1 MGYETPISVKE
12 LVEGINKKYF
22 LPSIQRE
29 FVWGTDRIAKLFDS
43 LMKGFPIGSFLFWE
57 VPEDKIEDFC
67 FYEFIRDFHALKN
80 KHNKIASSSAISAP
94 FVAILD
100 GQQRMTSLY
109 IGLMGYY
116 AEKLKH
122 KRKDNEN
129 AYPVKKL
136 YLNLMNKFDAENSN
150 ELGLTYDFKF
160 CEPSKVEELNK
171 SDKAYWF
178 EVKKILNPEFV
189 EEKGVYYYL
198 KENKLLESDPAADV
212 LFLLRERI
220 WSTKTI
226 NFYLEKSKELDTVVN
241 IFIRVNSGG
250 LVLSH
255 SDLLLSFATA
265 QLHGVQDFRGD
276 IYNFVDHINDICPS
290 KDGSN
295 NFAFDKD
302 FVLKAILFLCDL
314 NVKFHADNFE
324 RENMLT
330 IHDRWYDVTKAVEQ
344 AVSLISSYGF
354 DKNNMVSTNA
364 VIPIAYYIL
373 KKGVNPKNYT
383 EDERN
388 IIRWWFI
395 VASIGGLFRSSTDNI
410 LTSLR
415 GIIKDDNTS
424 FPASKMLLNKNDLS
438 LDSLINDILD
448 TEYKD
453 KSITMAMSIL
463 YPKINLANNYH
474 IDHIFP
480 QSKFKKKIFAEKKIT
495 DIDFYTD
502 NLNSFANLQ
511 LLPASQNQSK
521 NDEFFDEW
529 LKKMNPA
536 DRETYMKEHYIPT
549 DIDLSF
555 SNFKEFIRKREELIR
570 QRLKE
575 NLKSW
580 NIFI

>member
-12 LVEGINKKYF
+12 LVEGIRDRKYF

-29 FVWGTDRIAKLFDS
+29 FVWDSDRIAKLFDS

-57 VPEDKIEDFC
+57 VPKDKIEDFS
-67 FYEFIRDFHALKN
+67 FYEFIRDFHALDN
-80 KHNKIASSSAISAP
+80 KHNKVAPLTMTSAP

-109 IGLMGYY
+109 IGLMGSY

-122 KRKDNEN
+122 KRKENKN

-136 YLNLMNKFDAENSN
+136 YLNLMCKREATD
-150 ELGLTYDFKF
+150 ELRLTYDFKF
-160 CEPSKVEELNK
+160 LEPTEVQKVNALGNEH
-171 SDKAYWF
+171 WF
-178 EVKKILNPEFV
+178 EVGEILKSEYATANGIIKYLGKNNLTGSPLAGEILSTLQQKIW
-189 EEKGVYYYL
+189 Y
-198 KENKLLESDPAADV
+198 SDP
-212 LFLLRERI
+212 I
-220 WSTKTI
+220 S
-226 NFYLEKSKELDTVVN
+226 FYLEKNEEIDTVVN

-250 LVLSH
+250 LVLSY

-265 QLHGVQDFRGD
+265 QLQGIQDFRGD
-276 IYNFVDHINDICPS
+276 IYQFVDDINDTG
-290 KDGSN
+290 GSD

-302 FVLKAILFLCDL
+302 FVLKAVLVLCDDIDKMT
-314 NVKFHADNFE
+314 VKFQTKNFN
-324 RENMLT
+324 RQNMLE
-330 IHDRWYDVTKAVEQ
+330 IHKRWNTVIEAIKQ
-344 AVSLISSYGF
+344 AVGLVSSYGF
-354 DKNNMVSTNA
+354 DKNNILSANA

-373 KKGVNPKNYT
+373 KKNNNPPLYKK
-383 EDERN
+383 DKN
-388 IIRWWFI
+388 IIRQWFI
-395 VASIGGLFRSSTDNI
+395 VASLGGLFRSSTDNVLI
-410 LTSLR
+410 KLR
-415 GIIKDDNTS
+415 GDIKADNDS
-424 FPASKMLLNKNDLS
+424 FPAQKMLDNKDFS
-438 LDSLINDILD
+438 LDGIITDILD
-448 TEYKD
+448 TGYKD
-453 KSITMAMSIL
+453 KSITMAMAIL
-463 YPKINLANNYH
+463 YPHINLANNYH

-555 SNFKEFIRKREELIR
+555 GNFKEFIQKREELIR

-580 NIFI
+580 SIFI

>member
-12 LVEGINKKYF
+12 LVEGIRDKKYY

-29 FVWGTDRIAKLFDS
+29 FVWDTDRIARLFDS
-43 LMKGFPIGSFLFWE
+43 LMKGFPISSFLFWE
-57 VPEDKIEDFC
+57 VPKDKIEDFS
-67 FYEFIRDFHALKN
+67 FYEFIRDFHALDN
-80 KHNKIASSSAISAP
+80 KHNKVVPLTMTSAP

-109 IGLMGYY
+109 IGLMGTY

-122 KRKDNEN
+122 KRKENKN

-136 YLNLMNKFDAENSN
+136 YLNLICNPETAN

-160 CEPSKVEELNK
+160 LEPSEVQKMNASGNEH
-171 SDKAYWF
+171 WF
-178 EVKKILNPEFV
+178 EVREILKSKYKDVNGILGYLFENNLTASPLAGSNLSTLQQKIW
-189 EEKGVYYYL
+189 Y
-198 KENKLLESDPAADV
+198 SDP
-212 LFLLRERI
+212 I
-220 WSTKTI
+220 S
-226 NFYLEKSKELDTVVN
+226 FYLEKSAELNTVVN

-276 IYNFVDHINDICPS
+276 IYNFIDKVLNDIG
-290 KDGSN
+290 GSN

-302 FVLKAILFLCDL
+302 FVLKAILVLSDL
-314 NVKFHADNFE
+314 SVKFDPDNFK
-324 RENMLT
+324 RNNMLT
-330 IHDRWYDVTKAVEQ
+330 IHDRWYDVTEAIEQ
-344 AVSLISSYGF
+344 AVRLISSYGF
-354 DKNNMVSTNA
+354 NKTNMVSANA

-373 KKGVNPKNYT
+373 KKSNNST
-383 EDERN
+383 LDEN
-388 IIRWWFI
+388 DKGIIRRWFV
-395 VASIGGLFRSSTDNI
+395 VASLGGLFRASTDNV

-415 GIIKDDNTS
+415 DVILKNDKTS
-424 FPASKMLLNKNDLS
+424 FPAQKMLLDKNDLT
-438 LDSLINDILD
+438 LDSIINDLLD

-463 YPKINLANNYH
+463 YPHINLANNYH

-480 QSKFKKKIFAEKKIT
+480 QSKFKKKIYAEKNIT
-495 DIDFYTD
+495 DIDFYSD
-502 NLNSFANLQ
+502 NLNTFANLQ
-511 LLPASQNQSK
+511 LLPATQNQSK

-529 LKKMNPA
+529 LKKMSSA
-536 DRETYMKEHYIPT
+536 DREAYMKEHNIPT
-549 DIDLSF
+549 NIDLSF
-555 SNFKEFIRKREELIR
+555 GNFKEFIQKREELIR

-580 NIFI
+580 NIFA

>member
-12 LVEGINKKYF
+12 LVEGIRDKKYY

-29 FVWGTDRIAKLFDS
+29 FVWDTDRIARLFDS

-57 VPEDKIEDFC
+57 VPKDKIEEFS

-80 KHNKIASSSAISAP
+80 KHNKVAPLTTTSAP

-100 GQQRMTSLY
+100 GQQRMTALY
-109 IGLMGYY
+109 IGLMGTY
-116 AEKLKH
+116 AEKIKH
-122 KRKDNEN
+122 KRKENKN
-129 AYPVKKL
+129 AYPRKKL
-136 YLNLMNKFDAENSN
+136 YLNLMCDPKSAD
-150 ELGLTYDFKF
+150 ELGLSYDFKF
-160 CEPSKVEELNK
+160 LEPTEVEAINK
-171 SDKAYWF
+171 IGKEHWF
-178 EVKKILNPEFV
+178 EVGEILKSKYEDANGILGYLFENNLTAFKLAGSNLSNLQQKIW
-189 EEKGVYYYL
+189 Y
-198 KENKLLESDPAADV
+198 SDP
-212 LFLLRERI
+212 I
-220 WSTKTI
+220 S
-226 NFYLEKSKELDTVVN
+226 FYLEKNGKLDTVVN

-250 LVLSH
+250 LVLSY

-265 QLHGVQDFRGD
+265 QLHGVRDFRGD
-276 IYNFVDHINDICPS
+276 IYNFVDEINDIG
-290 KDGSN
+290 GSD

-302 FVLKAILFLCDL
+302 FVLKAILVLCDL
-314 NVKFHADNFE
+314 NIKFRPDNFN
-324 RENMLT
+324 RGNMLT
-330 IHDRWYDVTKAVEQ
+330 IHDRWDEVTEAINR

-354 DKNNMVSTNA
+354 NKNNIVSANA

-373 KKGVNPKNYT
+373 KKGINPNNYT

-415 GIIKDDNTS
+415 SKIKANNVS
-424 FPASKMLLNKNDLS
+424 FPAPKMLFDKNDLS

-480 QSKFKKKIFAEKKIT
+480 QSKFKKKFFAEKNTT
-495 DIDFYTD
+495 DIDFYMA

-511 LLPASQNQSK
+511 LLPATQNQSK
-521 NDEFFDEW
+521 NDKFFDEW
-529 LKKMNPA
+529 LEEMSPA
-536 DRETYMKEHYIPT
+536 DREAYMKEHYIPT
-549 DIDLSF
+549 DSDLSF
-555 SNFKEFIRKREELIR
+555 GNFKEFIQKREELIR
-570 QRLKE
+570 QRLIE

-580 NIFI
+580 NIFA

>member
-12 LVEGINKKYF
+12 LVEGINKKYY

-57 VPEDKIEDFC
+57 VPKDKIEEFS
-67 FYEFIRDFHALKN
+67 FYKFICNFHALKN
-80 KHNKIASSSAISAP
+80 KHNEGASLTKTAEP

-109 IGLMGYY
+109 IGLRGTY

-122 KRKDNEN
+122 KRKENKN

-136 YLNLMNKFDAENSN
+136 YLNLMCNPEATD

-160 CEPSKVEELNK
+160 LEPSEVQARNASSTEH
-171 SDKAYWF
+171 WF
-178 EVKKILNPEFV
+178 EVGEILKSEYEDANGIFDYVSKNNLMSFPLARKILSTLQKKIWDI
-189 EEKGVYYYL
+189 
-198 KENKLLESDPAADV
+198 SS
-212 LFLLRERI
+212 I
-220 WSTKTI
+220 S
-226 NFYLEKSKELDTVVN
+226 FYLEKSDKLDKVVN
-241 IFIRVNSGG
+241 IFIRVNGGG
-250 LVLSH
+250 LVLSY

-276 IYNFVDHINDICPS
+276 IYNFVDDINDIG
-290 KDGSN
+290 GSN

-314 NVKFHADNFE
+314 NVKFRADNFS
-324 RENMLT
+324 RENMLA
-330 IHDRWYDVTKAVEQ
+330 IHDHWYKVTEAIKQ
-344 AVSLISSYGF
+344 AVGLISSYGF
-354 DKNNMVSTNA
+354 DKNNMVSANA

-373 KKGVNPKNYT
+373 QKNNNPALYKK
-383 EDERN
+383 DEN
-388 IIRWWFI
+388 IIRQWFI
-395 VASIGGLFRSSTDNI
+395 VASLGGLFRSSTDNVLI
-410 LTSLR
+410 KLR
-415 GIIKDDNTS
+415 SDIKTDNDS
-424 FPASKMLLNKNDLS
+424 FPAQKMLDKNELS
-438 LDSLINDILD
+438 LDGIITDILD

-453 KSITMAMSIL
+453 KSITMAMAIL
-463 YPKINLANNYH
+463 YPHINLANNYH

-521 NDEFFDEW
+521 NDEFFDDW
-529 LKKMNPA
+529 LKKMSPS
-536 DRETYMKEHYIPT
+536 DREAYMKEHYIPT

-555 SNFKEFIRKREELIR
+555 GNFKKFIQKREELIR

>member
-1 MGYETPISVKE
+1 MGYETPISVKK
-12 LVEGINKKYF
+12 LVEGIRDGKYF

-29 FVWGTDRIAKLFDS
+29 FVWDSDRIERLFDS

-57 VPEDKIEDFC
+57 VPKDKIEEFC

-80 KHNKIASSSAISAP
+80 KHNKVAPLTTTSAP

-109 IGLMGYY
+109 IGLMGTY

-136 YLNLMNKFDAENSN
+136 YLNLMCDPEATK
-150 ELGLTYDFKF
+150 ELELSYDFKF
-160 CEPSKVEELNK
+160 LKPEEVPEKNASGK
-171 SDKAYWF
+171 EHWF
-178 EVKKILNPEFV
+178 EVGEILKSKYEDANGILGYLFENNLTTSKLAGKNLSNLQKKIWDSAPI
-189 EEKGVYYYL
+189 
-198 KENKLLESDPAADV
+198 S
-212 LFLLRERI
+212 
-220 WSTKTI
+220 
-226 NFYLEKSKELDTVVN
+226 FYLERNKELNTVVN

-250 LVLSH
+250 LVLSY

-276 IYNFVDHINDICPS
+276 IYNFVDKELNDIG
-290 KDGSN
+290 GSN

-302 FVLKAILFLCDL
+302 FVLKAILVLSNL
-314 NVKFHADNFE
+314 NVKFRPDNFK
-324 RENMLT
+324 RENMLA
-330 IHDRWYDVTKAVEQ
+330 IHDRWYDVTEAIKQ
-344 AVSLISSYGF
+344 AVGLISSYGF
-354 DKNNMVSTNA
+354 NKTNMVSANA

-373 KKGVNPKNYT
+373 KKGNKLAF
-383 EDERN
+383 DEEERK
-388 IIRWWFI
+388 IIRWWFV
-395 VASIGGLFRSSTDNI
+395 VASLGGVFRASTDNV
-410 LTSLR
+410 LTELR
-415 GIIKDDNTS
+415 GVIKGDNTS
-424 FPASKMLLNKNDLS
+424 FPAQKMLDKNDLT
-438 LDSLINDILD
+438 LDNIINDLLD

-463 YPKINLANNYH
+463 YPQIDLANNYH

-480 QSKFKKKIFAEKKIT
+480 QSKFKKKIFAEKNIT
-495 DIDFYTD
+495 GIDFYMD

-511 LLPASQNQSK
+511 LLPATQNQSK

-529 LKKMNPA
+529 LKKMSPV
-536 DRETYMKEHYIPT
+536 DREAYMKAHCIPT

-555 SNFKEFIRKREELIR
+555 GNFKKFIQRREELIR

-575 NLKSW
+575 NLTSW